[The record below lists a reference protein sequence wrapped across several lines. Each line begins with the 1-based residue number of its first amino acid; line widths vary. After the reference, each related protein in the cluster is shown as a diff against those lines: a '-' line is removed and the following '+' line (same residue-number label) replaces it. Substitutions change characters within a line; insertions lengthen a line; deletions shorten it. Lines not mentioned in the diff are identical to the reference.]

1 GTRAAGND
9 ALTNLLLLAALA
21 AAVGVMA
28 RRRWRRARLRR
39 LASTRPGS
47 SPALAIPV
55 TTFGAMDVHLRRRRC
70 ARGGFLERRVGGS
83 RALSAQRSRVARL
96 ECQDCERTEEL
107 FFDTTDLLH

>member
-1 GTRAAGND
+1 
-9 ALTNLLLLAALA
+9 
-21 AAVGVMA
+21 MA

-55 TTFGAMDVHLRRRRC
+55 TTFGEMDIHLRRRRC
-70 ARGGFLERRVGGS
+70 ACGGYLERRGEGS
-83 RALSAQRSRVARL
+83 RELSGQRYRVARL
-96 ECQDCERTEEL
+96 ECQDCERTEEV